1 MEKLILTILILINFL
16 FLQAIA
22 YIEQRFPNYGSDD
35 ISRIWNRIDGSSHG
49 LEIKISEFLY
59 DNNITNCFEH
69 QENLNHL
76 ILKCWSFEDLVDVSI
91 LIRRNNPLPILT
103 DNPSTTIATC

>member
-1 MEKLILTILILINFL
+1 MEKQFLTILILINFL
-16 FLQAIA
+16 FFQAIA

-35 ISRIWNRIDGSSHG
+35 ISRMWNRIDDSSHG
-49 LEIKISEFLY
+49 LEIKISDFLY

-69 QENLNHL
+69 KEDLNHL
-76 ILKCWSFEDLVDVSI
+76 LLKCWSFENLVDVSI

-103 DNPSTTIATC
+103 DNPSTMIATC